1 MYYRLSGVHHS
12 RYESA
17 RALWP
22 VPADRT
28 IVILLLLLALA
39 APLYLSDLY
48 LGSYMLPWVI
58 WSAAA
63 LSLTLLMGLA
73 GQLHFGFA
81 AVMAIGAYAAIH
93 IVRAGVPFEIAL
105 LAAGIVAAVIGTVFG
120 AAALRVKGLYLVMA
134 TLAMQYLVD
143 WVIVNVPAI
152 SGGAHA
158 TLRTPEVRF
167 LFMPIESL
175 ASRYWLA
182 LGWVVLMTLFF
193 LNVKRTSFG
202 RALVAI
208 RDKDFAAAV
217 IGVDPFRY
225 KLMAFFTSSFMGG
238 VTGAILAFCYYRAV
252 TPGTVRLQRFHPARR
267 DGAGRRSRLC
277 HRVVSGGGFRAACAH
292 RADECHRRS
301 GRGGVGSGQPEL
313 HLASAAHD
321 LWRDDYRISAVR
333 AAGAGKDLRQH
344 PQVFPGLAIPPRQEL
359 TS

>member
-1 MYYRLSGVHHS
+1 MYYRLSGVHHN

-48 LGSYMLPWVI
+48 LGSYVLPWVI

-93 IVRAGVPFEIAL
+93 MVRAGVPFEIAL

-252 TPGTVRLQRFHPARR
+252 TPEQFGFNVSIQLVAMVLVGGLGSVIGSYL
-267 DGAGRRSRLC
+267 GAGFVLLAPI
-277 HRVVSGGGFRAACAH
+277 VLTNAIAA
-292 RADECHRRS
+292 
-301 GRGGVGSGQPEL
+301 L
-313 HLASAAHD
+313 
-321 LWRDDYRISAVR
+321 
-333 AAGAGKDLRQH
+333 AGAGWVPVSQNFISHL
-344 PQVFPGLAIPPRQEL
+344 PLMIYGAMIIGFLLFEPLGLAKIYDNIRKYFLVWPFRHAR
-359 TS
+359 S